1 MIEFGNISK
10 DRCVLMSLG
19 SESGFADTEFKE
31 SSGIRFSSSVTAEIL
46 KITDNG
52 ILFTFVR

>member
-46 KITDNG
+46 KITENG
-52 ILFTFVR
+52 ILYTH

>member
-1 MIEFGNISK
+1 
-10 DRCVLMSLG
+10 MSLG

-46 KITDNG
+46 KITENG
-52 ILFTFVR
+52 ILYTQCFWKSPQLYR